1 MGKEAYFVEELKYIK
16 NEKIKEFTIK
26 AIDLLPVYFFI
37 IPASSSLKYHAKYA
51 ITEGGLVKHERACV
65 MLAIEFFRLDWYK
78 DFSDD
83 DKDLIIASLLLHDGF
98 KSGIVQEKYTRED
111 HPIIASDF
119 VKNTLELQGIISDEY
134 IKIVA
139 DNILTHMGQ
148 WRFSKS
154 GQELMPAPTSKMQK
168 LVHFI
173 DYVSSRRFLECNFD
187 VEVKRD

>member
-1 MGKEAYFVEELKYIK
+1 MDNRSV
-16 NEKIKEFTIK
+16 
-26 AIDLLPVYFFI
+26 VY
-37 IPASSSLKYHAKYA
+37 STY
-51 ITEGGLVKHERACV
+51 R
-65 MLAIEFFRLDWYK
+65 
-78 DFSDD
+78 
-83 DKDLIIASLLLHDGF
+83 
-98 KSGIVQEKYTRED
+98 GIVQEKYTRED